1 MLRTPLAEQISVV
14 VYGRRNAG
22 KSSLVNRMLG
32 MEASI
37 VSDRPGTTTDPVV
50 RSVEMGALGPVAVT
64 DTAGYD
70 DDEDELGTLRVDR
83 SRRRLETADI
93 VLFVPPGD
101 EAPHRDEEDLADL
114 LHRQDKPVLVV
125 LTRGDRGICDAKRR
139 FAPAFRKIAVDNL
152 SGRGIEDLNAAL
164 RQFSDQVE
172 REITPL
178 EGLVQA
184 GDLVLLVTP
193 IDDSA
198 PKARMILP
206 QVEVIRDILDKDCF
220 MAISKEHQLK
230 DCFASLGVRPA
241 LAVTDSQAFS
251 EVREALPP
259 DQLLTSFSILF
270 ARKKGDLAFFVEG
283 IQRLEDLPEAPRV
296 LILESCK
303 HHRMDDD
310 IGTVKI
316 PNLFRRLV
324 RTKATFELRQDAPP
338 LEELRGYHYVIQCAG
353 CMTTRNDMLRRIA
366 LLREADVPGT
376 NYGLFL
382 AWAKGL
388 LPRALEPFPVEHALY
403 RSFRRSHAPVS
414 A

>member
-93 VLFVPPGD
+93 VLFVTPGD

-241 LAVTDSQAFS
+241 LTVTDSQAFS

-316 PNLFRRLV
+316 PNLFHRLV
-324 RTKATFELRQDAPP
+324 RA
-338 LEELRGYHYVIQCAG
+338 
-353 CMTTRNDMLRRIA
+353 
-366 LLREADVPGT
+366 
-376 NYGLFL
+376 
-382 AWAKGL
+382 
-388 LPRALEPFPVEHALY
+388 
-403 RSFRRSHAPVS
+403 
-414 A
+414 

>member
-32 MEASI
+32 LEASI

-93 VLFVPPGD
+93 VLFVTPGD

-241 LAVTDSQAFS
+241 LTVTDSQAFS

-259 DQLLTSFSILF
+259 DQLLPSFSILF

-324 RTKATFELRQDAPP
+324 RAKATFELRQDAPP